1 MSNMLRYFKFFCL
14 TIYVSFINL
23 PLYLKKP
30 HPLALKRYGIR
41 IVAVTHDPLQ
51 EEDFC
56 NAAYDALVLLDEHEN
71 NMLQRVKRY
80 TKIIC
85 LSPTNKKAGTIPTFG
100 LYFVTSIR
108 FPANFTVTRLPI
120 TIAGF
125 LVGQATL
132 AKLNGCMANEDKIN
146 GAAKLEVCRK
156 RYRLTLHKL
165 DLNPTSQP

>member
-108 FPANFTVTRLPI
+108 FPVVT
-120 TIAGF
+120 
-125 LVGQATL
+125 
-132 AKLNGCMANEDKIN
+132 
-146 GAAKLEVCRK
+146 
-156 RYRLTLHKL
+156 
-165 DLNPTSQP
+165 